1 MEKKYELTDEHRSHL
16 NSWRDKWIA
25 NAFSTKPMD
34 DEERQICIEAVK
46 GMYRAAK
53 LDPPPDQRIV
63 FVPSPFVLRFAGGF
77 AAAIWYLRNRAATR
91 NATRAA
97 TEDATG
103 DATRAAT
110 EDATG
115 DATWDAAG
123 AATRAAT
130 KAVTEDA
137 TWAATRNATRA
148 ATEAATEAVTGD
160 AAGNATKAATWAAT
174 EDATRA
180 ATWA

>member
-77 AAAIWYLRNRAATR
+77 AAAIWYLRNRAVTR
-91 NATRAA
+91 
-97 TEDATG
+97 
-103 DATRAAT
+103 
-110 EDATG
+110 
-115 DATWDAAG
+115 
-123 AATRAAT
+123 
-130 KAVTEDA
+130 
-137 TWAATRNATRA
+137 
-148 ATEAATEAVTGD
+148 
-160 AAGNATKAATWAAT
+160 AAT

-180 ATWA
+180 ATEAVTGDATEDATED